1 MQIETALALIIMI
14 GSFFLGFLACAMLT
28 AGKVSDL
35 ENEIVYR
42 KNISKTLDDKLDALL
57 DVKV

>member
-1 MQIETALALIIMI
+1 MQIETALALTIMI

-35 ENEIVYR
+35 EDEIVYR
-42 KNISKTLDDKLDALL
+42 KNINKALDDRL